1 MSFKEKIKKIF
12 SKFTPL
18 YTLLISICVVLI
30 LGVVT
35 ICQGAEIKNVKRQM
49 QQGYTRSLSELTTY
63 VDNININL
71 AKSVAASDS
80 RELSKLANKIYS
92 SSSGAAAALSSL
104 PVTDVTLS
112 NTSKF
117 LAQVGDY
124 TYNLSLAHIDGG
136 EISDEEYNTLLNLGR
151 YAKSLSESLYGIQDS
166 LFSGEGSGGG
176 DNTVF
181 AGEFEEIEQS
191 FAEYPALIY
200 DGPFS
205 EHIQNASSSI
215 LGALSEISP
224 DEAKERA
231 LSAVGDERRGDIS
244 ESGEINGKIPSYVFN
259 ITPGNDKNRSIS
271 AEVTK
276 NGGMLLWML
285 DTRIPQ
291 ETRISVEE
299 AVKKAYDFLS
309 LLKISS
315 MNDTYYEIKDNS
327 VLINFAFGDG
337 GILYYPDLVKV
348 KVALDT
354 GEILGVESHGYIM
367 NHKVR
372 QSGSFKFSDAEVLAA
387 ISPKINADS
396 LKRCLIPTDGG
407 GEIYCYEVHGGF
419 DDYEFLIYLNAE
431 TLRQENILML
441 LVNENGTLTI

>member
-1 MSFKEKIKKIF
+1 M
-12 SKFTPL
+12 
-18 YTLLISICVVLI
+18 
-30 LGVVT
+30 
-35 ICQGAEIKNVKRQM
+35 
-49 QQGYTRSLSELTTY
+49 
-63 VDNININL
+63 
-71 AKSVAASDS
+71 
-80 RELSKLANKIYS
+80 
-92 SSSGAAAALSSL
+92 
-104 PVTDVTLS
+104 
-112 NTSKF
+112 
-117 LAQVGDY
+117 
-124 TYNLSLAHIDGG
+124 
-136 EISDEEYNTLLNLGR
+136 
-151 YAKSLSESLYGIQDS
+151 
-166 LFSGEGSGGG
+166 
-176 DNTVF
+176 
-181 AGEFEEIEQS
+181 
-191 FAEYPALIY
+191 
-200 DGPFS
+200 
-205 EHIQNASSSI
+205 
-215 LGALSEISP
+215 
-224 DEAKERA
+224 
-231 LSAVGDERRGDIS
+231 GDERRGDIS
-244 ESGEINGKIPSYVFN
+244 ESGEINGKIPSYGFN
-259 ITPGNDKNRSIS
+259 ITPENDKNRSIS

-337 GILYYPDLVKV
+337 GVLYYPDLVKV

-372 QSGSFKFSDAEVLAA
+372 QNGNFKFSDAEVLAA